1 MAKSIREIAKITGLS
16 TATVSRYI
24 NNTGNVS
31 AKSSVKIKAVL
42 DEYEYV
48 PSNLTSAIMKGRTN
62 DIGLMVQNIL
72 NPFFAE
78 LVNEI
83 EQQAQKCGY
92 NLLICNTNGNRD
104 VEEKYYKEFVAK
116 RVSGI
121 LVMNTRDEAIY
132 AKSTIPIIGLEK
144 RINNG
149 PKIITDNKQ
158 AISLLA
164 KQINQV
170 KIQNI
175 LFIMGPIDNYSSQA
189 RRDLFCQT
197 YDEKNIDVISVIN
210 ELENQSLQTIDFS
223 KYDLVMCWNDLV
235 AHGAYK
241 EIIKQ
246 QLKIPQDLELIGFD
260 GLQINKV
267 FSYQLTT
274 LVQDYHQLGALAIK
288 MIDDLLSNKPVTDVY
303 VQTKLFKGDTTNN
316 I

>member
-24 NNTGNVS
+24 NKTGNVS
-31 AKSSVKIKAVL
+31 AKSSAKIKAVL
-42 DEYEYV
+42 DEHEYV
-48 PSNLTSAIMKGRTN
+48 PSKLTSAIMKGRTN

-83 EQQAQKCGY
+83 EQQAQKSGY

-116 RVSGI
+116 RVAGI
-121 LVMNTRDEAIY
+121 LVLNTRDEAIY
-132 AKSTIPIIGLEK
+132 AKSSIPIIGLEK
-144 RINNG
+144 RINMG
-149 PKIITDNKQ
+149 PKIITDNQQ
-158 AISLLA
+158 AIYLLSEHINRQ
-164 KQINQV
+164 QI
-170 KIQNI
+170 KNI
-175 LFIMGPIDNYSSQA
+175 LFIMGPMDNYSSCA
-189 RRDLFCQT
+189 RKNIFYET
-197 YDEKNIDVISVIN
+197 YQHKNIDIISVIN
-210 ELENQSLQTIDFS
+210 EFENQLDLNIDFR

-241 EIIKQ
+241 EIFKQ
-246 QLKIPQDLELIGFD
+246 QLRVPDDIELIGFD

-274 LVQDYHQLGALAIK
+274 LVQDYHQLGLAAIK
-288 MIDDLLSNKPVTDVY
+288 MIDDLLNNNPVNDIY
-303 VQTKLFKGDTTNN
+303 VQTKLFIGDTTNK
-316 I
+316 